1 MSYNVSDEVENSDK
15 EGATPTLLEES
26 IMSKESVVDQETGNS
41 DKSIHDQP
49 KEGVDFETGG
59 ELPSEETE
67 PTDGVDKMD
76 TSFIDDVQTEDPSG
90 HGQDYLQFGGGFCLD
105 EDDENGS
112 NDHASTPT
120 TETTPA
126 SNPPVAAPWPS
137 SEDTGTPDNN
147 TSRGDDYSLEST
159 GDDPENGNAISLRA
173 MPNLRRKR
181 RKN

>member
-1 MSYNVSDEVENSDK
+1 MNYNVSDEVENSDK

-26 IMSKESVVDQETGNS
+26 TMSKESLVDEETGNA
-41 DKSIHDQP
+41 DKSIHNQL
-49 KEGVDFETGG
+49 KEGGDI
-59 ELPSEETE
+59 PSEETE
-67 PTDGVDKMD
+67 PTEGMD
-76 TSFIDDVQTEDPSG
+76 MSFIGDVQTEDPWD

-105 EDDENGS
+105 EDEENDS
-112 NDHASTPT
+112 NDRASTPT
-120 TETTPA
+120 TETTPV